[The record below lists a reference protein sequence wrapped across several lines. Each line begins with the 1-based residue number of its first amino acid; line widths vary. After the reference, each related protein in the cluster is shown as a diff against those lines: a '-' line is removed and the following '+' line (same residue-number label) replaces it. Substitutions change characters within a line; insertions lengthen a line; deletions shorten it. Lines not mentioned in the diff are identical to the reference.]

1 MRTTREESENHKHF
15 LKRLAVAC
23 VLAGLAVFLI
33 SLESP
38 GRMAFDN
45 HAVSAVCYWIASDTE
60 IPSLALVAD
69 DLEWKPFPGKPIST
83 GMSYVYVRVDLK
95 NRDHFD
101 REMIL
106 YNNAR
111 NYQTSLLK
119 PVEKG
124 AVLLYRHGDRIP
136 LSESPVQHYRAA
148 FPVIVPAGAET
159 HYILEF
165 FGSRGLLVDPG
176 IYSASVWLSRNMS
189 ERGLL
194 SFAVGG
200 LIILVLLNLILSV
213 LLGGRYFFSTALFL
227 FSLSFFYLRQ
237 SRLLMLVIDPLAY
250 PDWLF
255 PVSIAMNCATGMFFF
270 TSLFPP
276 GYTGWERKAARVL
289 MVSALIL
296 GVFPFFHNPFVMS
309 DILNAF
315 SVLILPPVFYYTIVS
330 ALKGYF
336 PPLMVVGSLSPW
348 IFLMVL
354 DVVIAQFGLRQ
365 TYSAD
370 FRLWAGLVVSLVLL
384 FVSRVYLYSRAVLDT
399 VSLRQDQ
406 AGGTAVS
413 DRTAKQLVS
422 INTSSMERFFYRFH
436 QPLDSIIASARIMEK
451 EYADPGIMA
460 VARIIVGEA
469 EKIKHAGR
477 SVSQI
482 PVIHD
487 LLEHEPGAVAFD
499 EVTGGP
505 SRVRIFDYD
514 QQQSARMANIL
525 SAEGFSAEP
534 DTDRFRI
541 LADVVSGRID
551 VLIVD
556 AASTGEAGFTLCRFI
571 REKLSMIQFPV
582 LLITDFFE
590 QTTLKRGFAVG
601 VDDFL
606 TRPYDGAELVGR
618 LRSLIRLRDTSRM
631 NRDLEQSEKEKNAFL
646 YFLTHNVNTPLTVLM
661 NLVRELMSN
670 ADNAEEAK
678 KIAEMDSCVQE
689 IHDIVQNVLISF
701 RLTDGRQTLW
711 LEPVLVQ
718 EELQRTMRD
727 IQIRAEEKNQTLT
740 CVIEDPVPP
749 VLADRTSVRGILR
762 NLIDN
767 AVKFTPPGGT
777 VTIRVTGGP
786 DVRISVCDTG
796 PGIPEEDRS
805 RLFQRFERLSTRP
818 TGGES
823 STGLGLH
830 VSNELAL
837 LNGGTL
843 LYTGDA
849 GGACFVLT
857 LKRHY
862 GDDA

>member
-1 MRTTREESENHKHF
+1 MITSLEESTNHKHF
-15 LKRLAVAC
+15 LKKLAVAC
-23 VLAGLAVFLI
+23 ILAGVAVFLI

-38 GRMAFDN
+38 GETSFDN
-45 HAVSAVCYWIASDTE
+45 HAVSAVCYWVASDTE

-69 DLEWKPFPGKPIST
+69 DLKWKPFPGKPIST
-83 GMSYVYVRVDLK
+83 GMTYVYVRVDLR

-106 YNNAR
+106 YNKAR

-136 LSESPVQHYRAA
+136 LSNSPVKHYQAA
-148 FPVIVPAGAET
+148 FPVIVPAGT
-159 HYILEF
+159 DTRYIMEF
-165 FGSRGLLVDPG
+165 FGHRGLLVDPG

-200 LIILVLLNLILSV
+200 LILLVLLNLILSV

-255 PVSIAMNCATGMFFF
+255 PFSIAMNCATGMFFF
-270 TSLFPP
+270 TTLFPA
-276 GYTGWERKAARVL
+276 GYTGWEKKAAHTL
-289 MVSALIL
+289 MISAMIL
-296 GVFPFFHNPFVMS
+296 GMFPFFYNPFVMS
-309 DILNAF
+309 DVLNAF

-336 PPLMVVGSLSPW
+336 PPLMVVGALSPW

-399 VSLRQDQ
+399 VSLNT
-406 AGGTAVS
+406 GKTGEPAVAA
-413 DRTAKQLVS
+413 RTAKQLVS
-422 INTSSMERFFYRFH
+422 INTSNMERFFYRFH

-469 EKIKHAGR
+469 EKIKNAGR
-477 SVSQI
+477 SVVQI
-482 PVIHD
+482 PVIHE
-487 LLEHEPGAVAFD
+487 LFEHESSVFPVDAEAGHPLV
-499 EVTGGP
+499 
-505 SRVRIFDYD
+505 RVFDYD
-514 QQQSARMANIL
+514 QQQATRMTNML
-525 SAEGFSAEP
+525 SSEGFAVEP
-534 DTDRFRI
+534 DTDRFRV
-541 LADVVSGRID
+541 LADAVSGRID
-551 VLIVD
+551 VLIID
-556 AASTGEAGFTLCRFI
+556 AASTGESGFTLCRFI

-601 VDDFL
+601 VNDFL

-631 NRDLEQSEKEKNAFL
+631 NRDLEKSEKEKNAFL

-670 ADNAEEAK
+670 PVNTEEVK
-678 KIAEMDSCVQE
+678 KLAEMDSCVQE
-689 IHDIVQNVLISF
+689 IYDIVQNVLISF

-718 EELQRTMRD
+718 EELQRTIRD
-727 IQIRAEEKNQTLT
+727 IQIRAEEKQQTLT
-740 CVIEDPVPP
+740 CVIDDPVPP

-767 AVKFTPPGGT
+767 AVKFTPPGGSVT
-777 VTIRVTGGP
+777 VRVSGGS

-796 PGIPEEDRS
+796 PGISEDERG

-830 VSNELAL
+830 VSNELAM

-843 LYTGDA
+843 LYTGDTD
-849 GGACFVLT
+849 GACFVLT

-862 GDDA
+862 GDDS